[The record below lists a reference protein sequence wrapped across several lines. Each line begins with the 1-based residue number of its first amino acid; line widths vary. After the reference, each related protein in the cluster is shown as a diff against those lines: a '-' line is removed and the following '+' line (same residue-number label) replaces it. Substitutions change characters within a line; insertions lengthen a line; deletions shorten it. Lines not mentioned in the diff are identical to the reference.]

1 MTAWEAIQ
9 KTLETIEE
17 HIGETIEIEELAKTA
32 ALSPFYYQRLFSRLV
47 KKPVRE
53 YIKLRRLAR
62 ACGELKEKKNRIL
75 DVAVEY
81 GFGSHEAFT
90 RAFKEAYGMT
100 PEQYRKHPVMLN
112 QFIKPDLLLG
122 YAMIDEGVPLITDG
136 LVFEVNRKTLRE
148 PVEFMG
154 VLGYVPISGQL
165 PVGEATGVD
174 VPGEIWARFHR
185 EKRLIPRIPNGREL
199 GVAFLG
205 DAPEGCFSYFAG
217 AEVYAGAADERF
229 QTYLLPAREYAVFGF
244 EAENFAGLT
253 TVALDKIIKYSGF
266 WLSKHSLTAEPFAP
280 ELYYGSE
287 PGITYMELWLPIT
300 ALPEKC

>member
-1 MTAWEAIQ
+1 MYAWETIQ

-53 YIKLRRLAR
+53 YIKLRRLAN
-62 ACGELKEKKNRIL
+62 ACNALKDMKKRIL

-81 GFGSHEAFT
+81 GFGSHETFT
-90 RAFKEAYGMT
+90 RAFKDAYGMT

-122 YAMIDEGVPLITDG
+122 YTMIDEGVPLITDG

-154 VLGYVPISGQL
+154 VLGYVPIAGQI
-165 PVGEATGVD
+165 PIGEATGTD

-185 EKRLIPRIPNGREL
+185 EKHLIPRISNWREL
-199 GVAFLG
+199 GVAFMG

-217 AEVYAGAADERF
+217 AEVNAGFADERF
-229 QTYLLPAREYAVFGF
+229 QTYRLPAWEYAVFGF
-244 EAENFAGLT
+244 EAENFLELT
-253 TVALDKIIKYSGF
+253 TVALDKVMKYSGF
-266 WLSKHSLTAEPFAP
+266 WLEKHGIAMDGFAP
-280 ELYYGSE
+280 ELYYDSA
-287 PGITYMELWLPIT
+287 PDASYMELWLPVRQT
-300 ALPEKC
+300 Q